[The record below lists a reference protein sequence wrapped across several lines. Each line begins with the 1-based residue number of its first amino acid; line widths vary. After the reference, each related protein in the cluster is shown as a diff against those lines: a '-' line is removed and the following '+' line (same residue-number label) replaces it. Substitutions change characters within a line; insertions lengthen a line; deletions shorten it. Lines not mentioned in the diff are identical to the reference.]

1 MLSVVFVDTNV
12 FVYAFL
18 KTERKL
24 QPHEIQSK
32 EAAKRLLSRINAGE
46 TVACSVV
53 HFSELCNILECYMSL
68 ESALELEKGLLL
80 RRNIQISEVTPT
92 DYLNA
97 AVSAGQYHVGLN
109 DALAYILMKRSRI
122 AKIYSFDKHFDCFP
136 DIERLI
142 E

>member
-12 FVYAFL
+12 LVYAFL

-32 EAAKRLLSRINAGE
+32 EAAKRLLGKINAGE
-46 TVACSVV
+46 KVACSVV

-80 RRNIQISEVTPT
+80 RRNIQILEVTPE
-92 DYLNA
+92 DYLSA
-97 AVSAGQYHVGLN
+97 AVSAGQHHVGIN
-109 DALAYILMKRSRI
+109 DALAYVLMKRNEI
-122 AKIYSFDKHFDCFP
+122 VKIYSFDKHFDCFS
-136 DIERLI
+136 DIERLT